1 MKIYLE
7 PDLSGSS
14 DEQKILGD
22 MNGKILS
29 MLAIN
34 NHNIQ
39 ALVYHFI
46 AADFKKE
53 DLLTPSITVTEEEKR
68 KMSSDVTRVNTRE
81 ERIEMALSDVLEEY
95 NHTRIDER
103 YIITITIIS
112 FNGLYTMMC
121 SKLPWPIPKIRA
133 VVKKYEVN

>member
-7 PDLSGSS
+7 PDLSGNS
-14 DEQKILGD
+14 DEEKILGD

-39 ALVYHFI
+39 ALVYHFF

-53 DLLTPSITVTEEEKR
+53 DLLTPSITVTEEEKW
-68 KMSSDVTRVNTRE
+68 KVSSDITTVNTRE
-81 ERIEMALSDVLEEY
+81 ERIEMALGHGNKITGFSDPPASSFGLSAHFFIFRSKVKP
-95 NHTRIDER
+95 
-103 YIITITIIS
+103 IT
-112 FNGLYTMMC
+112 
-121 SKLPWPIPKIRA
+121 
-133 VVKKYEVN
+133 